1 MVITPFHFDQLRLNG
16 RTKVPNTEIPISA
29 ENIRIKKKQ
38 TFSTHWVVCLLP
50 SFWSGCLWWL
60 LLIVC
65 QWWRY
70 KAGQWE
76 FLELSHAQE
85 TDRRMYFYY
94 RTLLTCSFGSHS
106 PVIKSEIFIILCK
119 KKKRYIVN
127 AMFSGIRQVN
137 HNKDEILKIKFPYT
151 FLWNARSNAN
161 TRVEML
167 FWAYFS
173 LCIFF
178 HYIAVKEMI
187 DEVL

>member
-1 MVITPFHFDQLRLNG
+1 MIITPFHFDQLRLNG
-16 RTKVPNTEIPISA
+16 RTKAPNTEIPISA
-29 ENIRIKKKQ
+29 ENIRILKKQ

-76 FLELSHAQE
+76 FLELSHAPE
-85 TDRRMYFYY
+85 TDRSLYFYY

-106 PVIKSEIFIILCK
+106 PVTKSEIFIVLCKK

-137 HNKDEILKIKFPYT
+137 HNKDEMQAKFP
-151 FLWNARSNAN
+151 N
-161 TRVEML
+161 TRLEML

-173 LCIFF
+173 LCISF
-178 HYIAVKEMI
+178 HYIAVKERT